1 MEDERIQQDPPIDPP
16 VTETNAPLAS
26 LEMGIY
32 DDFNQLLGAEYFDSP
47 NEDLLGLLGADEL
60 LLSSTPA
67 DLPIDLFDF
76 EFAAQKYKICDMR
89 KHVAKHILAV
99 QLGVSDPSVMLP
111 DLIGSMPCG
120 YCRKTLVPD
129 SSCPYRHKFTLRSA
143 GNSTDTNPSTN
154 RPLECHICKQQAVQN
169 RQIDNDHVFWS
180 YNMPEHIR
188 TAHPTAAVSLESDFA
203 KSFAISIDERQRLG
217 LLGPQVTQTVRIASG
232 SSRKKGT
239 KPSQNTHPIGTTA
252 SESSA
257 GSSSASPALQA
268 GRSKRALSTTNS
280 PDPQT
285 IAQATSTS
293 KRQRS
298 RLSQAQ
304 P

>member
-1 MEDERIQQDPPIDPP
+1 
-16 VTETNAPLAS
+16 
-26 LEMGIY
+26 
-32 DDFNQLLGAEYFDSP
+32 
-47 NEDLLGLLGADEL
+47 
-60 LLSSTPA
+60 
-67 DLPIDLFDF
+67 
-76 EFAAQKYKICDMR
+76 
-89 KHVAKHILAV
+89 
-99 QLGVSDPSVMLP
+99 
-111 DLIGSMPCG
+111 
-120 YCRKTLVPD
+120 
-129 SSCPYRHKFTLRSA
+129 
-143 GNSTDTNPSTN
+143 
-154 RPLECHICKQQAVQN
+154 
-169 RQIDNDHVFWS
+169 
-180 YNMPEHIR
+180 MPEHIR

-203 KSFAISIDERQRLG
+203 KSLAISIDERQRLG

-232 SSRKKGT
+232 SRKKGT